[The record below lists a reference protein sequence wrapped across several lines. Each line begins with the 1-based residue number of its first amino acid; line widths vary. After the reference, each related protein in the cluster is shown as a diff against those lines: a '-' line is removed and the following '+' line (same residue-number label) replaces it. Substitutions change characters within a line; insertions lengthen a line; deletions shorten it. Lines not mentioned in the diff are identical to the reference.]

1 MNKKKLIIGLMAAV
15 VIYPIFALGLKLDE
29 TGFHGLI
36 RYGDNF
42 INLF

>member
-15 VIYPIFALGLKLDE
+15 VIYHIFALGLKLDE

-36 RYGDNF
+36 QYGDSF

>member
-1 MNKKKLIIGLMAAV
+1 MNKKKLIIGIILAV
-15 VIYPIFALGLKLDE
+15 IIYHIFALGLKLDE

-36 RYGDNF
+36 QYGDSF

>member
-1 MNKKKLIIGLMAAV
+1 MNKKKLIIGIILAV
-15 VIYPIFALGLKLDE
+15 IIYYIFALGLKLDE

-36 RYGDNF
+36 QYGDSF